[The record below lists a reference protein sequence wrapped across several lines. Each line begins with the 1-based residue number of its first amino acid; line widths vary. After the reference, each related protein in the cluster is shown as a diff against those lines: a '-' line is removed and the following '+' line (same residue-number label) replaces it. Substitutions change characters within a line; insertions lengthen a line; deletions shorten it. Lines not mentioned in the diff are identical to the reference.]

1 MDNNPLPDMNEFDFN
16 VSGQGDFKGD
26 QQINLGEPNTNPNN
40 FEFNNNTDNGNNI
53 NNNNTSADNN
63 ISEKPPSPYGVVNV
77 PNSKDENVNQNID
90 IAADNEEPRKSTL
103 DEPIITTLKRDLLT
117 IGNKIKY
124 VLVPKMTERKLEELY
139 NWDLW
144 GPLIFCFL
152 FGIALSTGNSE
163 SSTSI
168 FVLIFVIFWIGGFVI
183 TFNERFLGAQ
193 IGICQVLSLLGYGMF
208 PTAIAGIII
217 GFCKITNI
225 YVKLVLVAIG
235 LIWSIVASIGFF
247 RSLVAPDK
255 KLLAILPVFLFLIS
269 LSMFS
274 LNY

>member
-1 MDNNPLPDMNEFDFN
+1 MDNNPDMNEFDFN
-16 VSGQGDFKGD
+16 VSGQGEDFKGD
-26 QQINLGEPNTNPNN
+26 QQINLGEPNANPNN
-40 FEFNNNTDNGNNI
+40 FDFNNNTDNGNNI

-235 LIWSIVASIGFF
+235 LIWSIIASIGFF

>member
-1 MDNNPLPDMNEFDFN
+1 MDNNPDMNEFDFN

-26 QQINLGEPNTNPNN
+26 QQINLGEPNTYPNN

-63 ISEKPPSPYGVVNV
+63 ISEKPPSPYGGVNV

-235 LIWSIVASIGFF
+235 LIWSIIASIGFF

>member
-1 MDNNPLPDMNEFDFN
+1 MDNNPDMNEFDFN

-26 QQINLGEPNTNPNN
+26 QQINLGEPNSNPNN
-40 FEFNNNTDNGNNI
+40 FDFNNNTDNGNNI

-63 ISEKPPSPYGVVNV
+63 ISEKPSSPYGVVNV

>member
-1 MDNNPLPDMNEFDFN
+1 MDNNPDMNEFDFN

-26 QQINLGEPNTNPNN
+26 QQRNLGEPNTNPNN

-77 PNSKDENVNQNID
+77 PNSKEENVNQNID

-235 LIWSIVASIGFF
+235 LIWSIIASIGFF

>member
-40 FEFNNNTDNGNNI
+40 FDFNNNTDNGNNI

>member
-1 MDNNPLPDMNEFDFN
+1 MDNNPDMNEFDFN

-26 QQINLGEPNTNPNN
+26 QQINLSEPNTNPNN
-40 FEFNNNTDNGNNI
+40 FEFNNNSDNGNNI

-63 ISEKPPSPYGVVNV
+63 ISEKPPSPYGGVNV
-77 PNSKDENVNQNID
+77 PNSKDGNVNQNID

-144 GPLIFCFL
+144 CPLIFCFL

-235 LIWSIVASIGFF
+235 LIWSIIASIGFF

>member
-1 MDNNPLPDMNEFDFN
+1 MDNNPDMNEFDFN

-63 ISEKPPSPYGVVNV
+63 ISEKPPSPYGVINV

-235 LIWSIVASIGFF
+235 LIWSIIASIGFF

-269 LSMFS
+269 LSMLS

>member
-1 MDNNPLPDMNEFDFN
+1 MDNNPDMNEFDFN
-16 VSGQGDFKGD
+16 VSGQGEDFKGD

-40 FEFNNNTDNGNNI
+40 FDFNNNTDNGNNI

>member
-1 MDNNPLPDMNEFDFN
+1 MDNNPDMNEFDFN

-63 ISEKPPSPYGVVNV
+63 ISEKPPSPYGGVNV

-90 IAADNEEPRKSTL
+90 IAANNEEPRKSTL

-152 FGIALSTGNSE
+152 FGIALTTGNSE

-235 LIWSIVASIGFF
+235 LIWSIIASVGFF
-247 RSLVAPDK
+247 GNLVAPDK
-255 KLLAILPVFLFLIS
+255 KLLAILPVFLYLIS

>member
-1 MDNNPLPDMNEFDFN
+1 MDNNPDMNEFDFN

-63 ISEKPPSPYGVVNV
+63 ISEKPPSPYGGVNV
-77 PNSKDENVNQNID
+77 PNSKDGNVNQNID

>member
-1 MDNNPLPDMNEFDFN
+1 MDNNPDMNEFDFN

-225 YVKLVLVAIG
+225 YVKLVLVVIG

-247 RSLVAPDK
+247 ISLVAPDK

>member
-1 MDNNPLPDMNEFDFN
+1 MDNNPDMNEFDFN